1 MLAFIGMTSNA
12 QSVVEIVVLEID
24 DDCIVIEPGL
34 VINLDI
40 EHRKLSS
47 AVVSTVGCIDSC
59 RMRD

>member
-1 MLAFIGMTSNA
+1 MTSNA